1 MPTAKLEVPTRNF
14 ASGAKRGAGDSHGLS
29 AFPHF
34 RGKRFLLGEVV
45 CPPIDRRDSIRDGG
59 LSGQGGRCV
68 FNRESP
74 RTRARSGRKCEYA
87 FPFSNV
93 PRSHSAVIAAWD
105 DAVGKPFRYCSCYP
119 GHGGNLQLEVP
130 CDEIGL
136 LSSGPACQGP
146 QDHIDTGAILRGFA
160 DVNPADGS
168 FHVQKDGR
176 GASNP
181 VLNGTARG
189 PLSMAA

>member
-1 MPTAKLEVPTRNF
+1 MQVQSKISLMMGTHFTDRAKPMPTAKQEVPTRNF

-59 LSGQGGRCV
+59 LSGPGGRCV

-105 DAVGKPFRYCSCYP
+105 DAVGKPFRYCSCARAIL
-119 GHGGNLQLEVP
+119 GMV
-130 CDEIGL
+130 EIYNWKFPVMK
-136 LSSGPACQGP
+136 SGFFP
-146 QDHIDTGAILRGFA
+146 QDQPARARRIISTPGRSFA
-160 DVNPADGS
+160 DLP
-168 FHVQKDGR
+168 
-176 GASNP
+176 
-181 VLNGTARG
+181 
-189 PLSMAA
+189 M